1 MLYNEHNNMDVIYR
15 AEDLI
20 RAASNRYRITVQIA
34 RRAKRRRYEEFDSK
48 EEVSLK
54 PVKRAILEMSDE
66 LLQPGIIT
74 D

>member
-1 MLYNEHNNMDVIYR
+1 MVYNEHNNMDVIYR

-20 RAASNRYRITVQIA
+20 RSSKNRYHITVQIA
-34 RRAKRRRYEEFDSK
+34 RRAKRRRYEDFDSK
-48 EEVSLK
+48 EEISLK

-66 LLQPGIIT
+66 LLQPSIIT